1 MTAIEIAELLLRGG
15 AAAIAILLICQLA
28 SHRPMTMVTFYG
40 MMVFV
45 GASVYSVLALPSLR
59 EPLGGWITICELFG
73 MPAPAWLWLFIRALH
88 NDNYKFQWPDIVP
101 VLAII
106 GLRLSS
112 YLFPEY
118 SATTRW
124 LQVGIITI
132 LMAHMVHVVRC
143 CMVDDL
149 VASRR
154 HFSRSMAWV
163 IPIIAVGIIG
173 IDIIEALES
182 SHELARLF
190 TGAAMLVGT
199 LLFAMSM
206 SRLRESLMQT
216 PAVTKKAAVTT
227 NGLSAVDRIELGR
240 VRDLME
246 HGAYLNSGL
255 TIGALANELNIPEHR
270 LRKLINNGLGYRNFA
285 SFIND
290 HRIDMAKRELAKP
303 DMASAQI
310 TTLAFDVGYA
320 SLAPFNRAF
329 RERTGMSPREF
340 REQMLQAQL
349 Q

>member
-1 MTAIEIAELLLRGG
+1 
-15 AAAIAILLICQLA
+15 
-28 SHRPMTMVTFYG
+28 
-40 MMVFV
+40 
-45 GASVYSVLALPSLR
+45 
-59 EPLGGWITICELFG
+59 
-73 MPAPAWLWLFIRALH
+73 
-88 NDNYKFQWPDIVP
+88 
-101 VLAII
+101 
-106 GLRLSS
+106 
-112 YLFPEY
+112 
-118 SATTRW
+118 
-124 LQVGIITI
+124 
-132 LMAHMVHVVRC
+132 
-143 CMVDDL
+143 MVDDL

-190 TGAAMLVGT
+190 TGAAMFVGT

-206 SRLRESLMQT
+206 SRLRESLIQT

-255 TIGALANELNIPEHR
+255 TIGALANEINIPEHR